1 MPATP
6 DAMNKKMTLDKLS
19 DSPTEGVDF
28 DDQLV
33 SDLRTIFEE
42 KIVFNKLF
50 GLKLTSVTATHVRAS
65 LAMRPELVGNF
76 SEGRLHGGVISAA
89 LDTTGGIAVTAA
101 LCARYPDENF
111 EQHTLR
117 FARLGTIDLR
127 IDYLRPG
134 ISERF
139 ELRAEVIRLG
149 SRIANT
155 RMEFFGI
162 DGKLMAT
169 GNGVY
174 IVS

>member
-1 MPATP
+1 MIDHNPSGCLVGGAEFE
-6 DAMNKKMTLDKLS
+6 KELS
-19 DSPTEGVDF
+19 SRLRDF
-28 DDQLV
+28 
-33 SDLRTIFEE
+33 FEE
-42 KIVFNKLF
+42 KIAFNKLL
-50 GLKLTSVTATHVRAS
+50 GLKLTSVTATHVLAS
-65 LAMRPELVGNF
+65 LAMRPDLVGNF
-76 SEGRLHGGVISAA
+76 SEGRLHGGAISAA

-101 LCARYPDENF
+101 LCARYPHESF
-111 EQHTLR
+111 AQHARR
-117 FARLGTIDLR
+117 FSKLGTIDLR

-155 RMEFFGI
+155 RMEFFGS
-162 DGKLMAT
+162 DGKLLAT

>member
-1 MPATP
+1 MS
-6 DAMNKKMTLDKLS
+6 KLI
-19 DSPTEGVDF
+19 SPEFEAG
-28 DDQLV
+28 LK
-33 SDLRTIFEE
+33 SELKNLFEE
-42 KIVFNKLF
+42 QIVFNKLM
-50 GLKLTSVTATHVRAS
+50 GLKLQALSATEAHVS

-101 LCARYPDENF
+101 LCARYPSESF
-111 EQHTLR
+111 EQHAAR

-134 ISERF
+134 VSQHF
-139 ELRAEVIRLG
+139 EMRAEVIRLG

-155 RMEFFGI
+155 RMEFF
-162 DGKLMAT
+162 DQAGKLLAT

>member
-1 MPATP
+1 MSESISSGLVPAFEVE
-6 DAMNKKMTLDKLS
+6 LIHKLKN
-19 DSPTEGVDF
+19 
-28 DDQLV
+28 L
-33 SDLRTIFEE
+33 FEE
-42 KIVFNKLF
+42 QIVFNKLM
-50 GLKLTSVTATHVRAS
+50 GLKLVALSATHAHVS

-101 LCARYPDENF
+101 LCARYSTDSYA
-111 EQHTLR
+111 QHEAR

-134 ISERF
+134 VSQCF
-139 ELRAEVIRLG
+139 EMRAEVIRLG

-155 RMEFFGI
+155 RMEFFGH
-162 DGKLMAT
+162 DGKLLAT

>member
-1 MPATP
+1 
-6 DAMNKKMTLDKLS
+6 MNKKLMPG
-19 DSPTEGVDF
+19 DSLASPAGGADF
-28 DDQLV
+28 ADGLTG
-33 SDLRTIFEE
+33 DLRAIFEE
-42 KIVFNKLF
+42 KIVFNKLL
-50 GLKLTSVTATHVRAS
+50 GLKLTSLNATHVRAS
-65 LAMRPELVGNF
+65 MAMRPDLVGNF

-101 LCARYPDENF
+101 LCARYPHEGF
-111 EQHTLR
+111 EQHALR

-155 RMEFFGI
+155 RMEFFGS

>member
-1 MPATP
+1 MS
-6 DAMNKKMTLDKLS
+6 KLI
-19 DSPTEGVDF
+19 SPEFEAG
-28 DDQLV
+28 LK
-33 SDLRTIFEE
+33 SELKNLFEE
-42 KIVFNKLF
+42 QIVFNKLM
-50 GLKLTSVTATHVRAS
+50 GLKLQALSATEARVS

-101 LCARYPDENF
+101 LCARYPSESF
-111 EQHTLR
+111 EQHAAR

-134 ISERF
+134 VSQHF
-139 ELRAEVIRLG
+139 EMRAEVIRLG

-155 RMEFFGI
+155 RMEFF
-162 DGKLMAT
+162 DHAGKLLAT

>member
-1 MPATP
+1 MSESIPFEFEVEL
-6 DAMNKKMTLDKLS
+6 KSKL
-19 DSPTEGVDF
+19 TN
-28 DDQLV
+28 L
-33 SDLRTIFEE
+33 FEE
-42 KIVFNKLF
+42 QIFFNKLM
-50 GLKLTSVTATHVRAS
+50 GLKLQALSATQAHVS
-65 LAMRPELVGNF
+65 LAMRTELVGNF

-101 LCARYPDENF
+101 LCARYPHESF
-111 EQHTLR
+111 EQHAVR

-134 ISERF
+134 ISQHF
-139 ELRAEVIRLG
+139 EMRAEVIRLG

-155 RMEFFGI
+155 RMEFFDHG
-162 DGKLMAT
+162 GKLLAT

>member
-1 MPATP
+1 MTEPLPASLNRNFEFETGII
-6 DAMNKKMTLDKLS
+6 DGLKTL
-19 DSPTEGVDF
+19 
-28 DDQLV
+28 
-33 SDLRTIFEE
+33 FEE
-42 KIVFNKLF
+42 KVVFNKLL
-50 GLKLTSVTATHVRAS
+50 GLKLTHATATNVCAT
-65 LAMRPELVGNF
+65 LVMRPDLVGNF

-101 LCARYPDENF
+101 LCARYPHENF
-111 EQHTLR
+111 EQHTAR

-134 ISERF
+134 ISTHF
-139 ELRAEVIRLG
+139 EMRAEVIRLG

-155 RMEFFGI
+155 RMTFLGS
-162 DGKLMAT
+162 DGKLLAT